1 MNDPSAMQTG
11 LPFFGVDTRFGS
23 VDVKIV
29 STSIVYMYCAFRIN
43 PWPASKIPLF
53 Y

>member
-11 LPFFGVDTRFGS
+11 SPFLGADTRFCS
-23 VDVKIV
+23 IDVKIV
-29 STSIVYMYCAFRIN
+29 STSVVPVYCAFRSS